1 MAAAPARRAPARKPA
16 PKLGSAPPCRAPATA
31 PAPAPRPVRRPGPAR
46 RTAPLDRAQ
55 AARLAHPRGAA
66 VLDNLLYGRGW
77 IAIVFVLLAGIVFFN
92 VDLLQMN
99 RDIAA
104 GAEEASEVKA
114 ENSKLRTEIARLGS
128 SERIQQ
134 VAAEA
139 GLVLP
144 APGEVRYLR
153 SNPSVDAGRAVARIE
168 DGAAIPPAVAPEPV
182 VAEPLGA
189 ETVPVDPVAVEP
201 APMEEAPVAPEP
213 VTTTD
218 PVVAPVGQ

>member
-1 MAAAPARRAPARKPA
+1 M
-16 PKLGSAPPCRAPATA
+16 
-31 PAPAPRPVRRPGPAR
+31 
-46 RTAPLDRAQ
+46 
-55 AARLAHPRGAA
+55 
-66 VLDNLLYGRGW
+66 LDNLLYGRGW
-77 IAIVFVLLAGIVFFN
+77 IALVFVLLAGIVFFN

-99 RDIAA
+99 RDIAM
-104 GAEEASEVKA
+104 GAEEAGDVKR
-114 ENSKLRTEIARLGS
+114 ENAKLRTEIARLGS

-153 SNPSVDAGRAVARIE
+153 SNPSVDARHAVARIE

-182 VAEPLGA
+182 LAEPVVPETAPA
-189 ETVPVDPVAVEP
+189 EAGVADPAPVD
-201 APMEEAPVAPEP
+201 EAPVSLEP

-218 PVVAPVGQ
+218 PAATPVGQ